1 MKTLAVALFSCVAL
15 AGACKKKDPEKAA
28 EPAKDTPK
36 PTEPAVTPPP
46 DQPKPAEP
54 APPPQAAAVE
64 LVETDLSALAP
75 AFKGYVAMAPKT
87 AKIESDDSSHHISLS
102 DTDFITLDE
111 APFWDDGI
119 AALEKDKDNSNIK
132 KVSATEVR
140 YERNPPIGK
149 MFLVETLIKVG
160 KAKWSCGTGLTG
172 PSSAAVADQI
182 ATICKSIK
190 KK

>member
-1 MKTLAVALFSCVAL
+1 MKTLAVALISCAAL
-15 AGACKKKDPEKAA
+15 AGACKKTDSEKAA
-28 EPAKDTPK
+28 APAKDTPK
-36 PTEPAVTPPP
+36 PAEPAVAPTPDP
-46 DQPKPAEP
+46 PKPAEP
-54 APPPQAAAVE
+54 AAVE
-64 LVETDLSALAP
+64 LVEIDVSALGP

-87 AKIESDDSSHHISLS
+87 AKIESDESSHHISLS

-111 APFWDDGI
+111 APYWDDGI
-119 AALEKDKDNSNIK
+119 AALEKDKDNSNLK

-160 KAKWSCGTGLTG
+160 TAKWSCGTGLTG

-190 KK
+190 QK